1 MAGMALME
9 FLSSGF
15 QRRLRSAPFYAVL
28 GVVTAITLV
37 PIIWVFASALKSNKE
52 IRENALALPSEWRFQ
67 NYIDAWFGASF
78 DQYFINSLFITVTSV
93 ALVLLLSSL
102 AAYSFAKMRF
112 PGNQPIFFV
121 FLVGMAFPLSAKL
134 GPLLSLMYE
143 LNLANSRLGLILVYV
158 AGSLPFAILMLRA
171 FFQGFPQ
178 ELEDS
183 AALDGCNRFQFYLR
197 ILLPLSKPS
206 LMALGIFVF
215 MGTWNEFFQ
224 ALLLINEDSKRT
236 LPLGLTA
243 FQDEYF
249 TDFALSFA
257 GINIT
262 AVPVII
268 VYIIFQRNLIEG
280 ITVGS
285 VK

>member
-1 MAGMALME
+1 ME
-9 FLSSGF
+9 FLSGNA
-15 QRRLRSAPFYAVL
+15 QRRLRSTPFYAVL
-28 GVVTAITLV
+28 IFATVITLV
-37 PIIWVFASALKSNKE
+37 PIVWVFASALKSNKE
-52 IRENALALPSEWRFQ
+52 IRENPLALPAEWHFQ
-67 NYIDAWFGASF
+67 NYVDAWFGASF
-78 DQYFINSLFITVTSV
+78 DQYFFNSIFITVTSV
-93 ALVLLLSSL
+93 AIVLFLSSL
-102 AAYSFAKMRF
+102 AAYAFAKMRF
-112 PGNQPIFFV
+112 PGNQMIFFV
-121 FLVGMAFPLSAKL
+121 FLIGMAFPLSAKL

-143 LNLANSRLGLILVYV
+143 LNLANSRFGLILVYV

-183 AALDGCNRFQFYLR
+183 AALDGCSRFQFYWR

-268 VYIIFQRNLIEG
+268 VYIMFQRNLIEG

-285 VK
+285 LK

>member
-1 MAGMALME
+1 ME
-9 FLSSGF
+9 FLDS
-15 QRRLRSAPFYAVL
+15 RLRRQLRGAPFYLVL
-28 GVVTAITLV
+28 TAATAITLV
-37 PIIWVFASALKSNKE
+37 PIIWVFSSALKSNKE
-52 IRENALALPSEWRFQ
+52 IRENALAPPQEWRFQ

-78 DQYFINSLFITVTSV
+78 DQYFINSIFITVTSV
-93 ALVLLLSSL
+93 AIVLLLSSL
-102 AAYSFAKMRF
+102 AAYAFAKMRF
-112 PGNQPIFFV
+112 PGNQMIFFV

-143 LNLANSRLGLILVYV
+143 LNLANSRFGLILVYV

-183 AALDGCNRFQFYLR
+183 AALDGCSRFQFYWR

-268 VYIIFQRNLIEG
+268 VYIMFQRNLIEG

-285 VK
+285 SK

>member
-1 MAGMALME
+1 ME
-9 FLSSGF
+9 FLSGNL
-15 QRRLRSAPFYAVL
+15 QRRMRSAPFYLVL
-28 GVVTAITLV
+28 GLATAITLV

-52 IRENALALPSEWRFQ
+52 IRENALALPQEWRFQ
-67 NYIDAWFGASF
+67 NYVDAWFGASF
-78 DQYFINSLFITVTSV
+78 DQYFFNSVVISV
-93 ALVLLLSSL
+93 ASVLLVLLLSSL

-112 PGNQPIFFV
+112 RGNQLIFFV
-121 FLVGMAFPLSAKL
+121 FLIGMAFPLSAKL
-134 GPLLSLMYE
+134 GPLLSLMYK
-143 LNLANSRLGLILVYV
+143 LDLANSRVGLILVYV
-158 AGSLPFAILMLRA
+158 AGSLPFSILMLRA
-171 FFQGFPQ
+171 FFAGFPQ

-183 AALDGCNRFQFYLR
+183 AALDGCSRFQFYLR

-215 MGTWNEFFQ
+215 MNTWNEFFQ

-262 AVPVII
+262 ALPVIV

-285 VK
+285 MK

>member
-1 MAGMALME
+1 ME
-9 FLSSGF
+9 FLSGIV
-15 QRRLRSAPFYAVL
+15 QRRLRSAPFFLVL
-28 GVVTAITLV
+28 IIATAITLV
-37 PIIWVFASALKSNKE
+37 PIVWVFASALKSNKE
-52 IRENALALPSEWRFQ
+52 IRENPLALPGELRIQ

-78 DQYFINSLFITVTSV
+78 DQYFFNSIFITVTSV
-93 ALVLLLSSL
+93 AIVLFLSSL

-112 PGNQPIFFV
+112 RGNQTIFFV
-121 FLVGMAFPLSAKL
+121 FLIGMAFPLSAKL

-143 LNLANSRLGLILVYV
+143 LNLANSRIGLILVYV

-183 AALDGCNRFQFYLR
+183 AALDGCSRFQFYWR

-268 VYIIFQRNLIEG
+268 VYIMFQRNLIEG

-285 VK
+285 LK

>member
-1 MAGMALME
+1 M
-9 FLSSGF
+9 
-15 QRRLRSAPFYAVL
+15 
-28 GVVTAITLV
+28 
-37 PIIWVFASALKSNKE
+37 
-52 IRENALALPSEWRFQ
+52 
-67 NYIDAWFGASF
+67 
-78 DQYFINSLFITVTSV
+78 TSV
-93 ALVLLLSSL
+93 AIVLVLSSL

-112 PGNQPIFFV
+112 RGNQAIFFV
-121 FLVGMAFPLSAKL
+121 FLIGMAFPLSAKL

-143 LNLANSRLGLILVYV
+143 LNLANSRFGLILVYV

-183 AALDGCNRFQFYLR
+183 ALLDGCSRFQFYLR

-268 VYIIFQRNLIEG
+268 VYIMFQRNLIEG

-285 VK
+285 LK

>member
-1 MAGMALME
+1 ME
-9 FLSSGF
+9 FISRNL
-15 QRRLRSAPFYAVL
+15 QRQIRSLPFYFVL
-28 GVVTAITLV
+28 VVATVITLV

-52 IRENALALPSEWRFQ
+52 IRAAPLALPAEWRIQ

-78 DQYFINSLFITVTSV
+78 DQYFFNSIFITVTSV
-93 ALVLLLSSL
+93 AIVLFLSSL

-112 PGNQPIFFV
+112 RGNQMIFFV
-121 FLVGMAFPLSAKL
+121 FLIGMAFPLSAKL

-143 LNLANSRLGLILVYV
+143 LNLANSRFGLILVYV

-183 AALDGCNRFQFYLR
+183 ALLDGCSRFQFYLR

-268 VYIIFQRNLIEG
+268 VYIMFQRNLIEG

-285 VK
+285 LK

>member
-1 MAGMALME
+1 ME
-9 FLSSGF
+9 LVSGNW
-15 QRRLRSAPFYAVL
+15 QRRLRSAPFYATLIVI
-28 GVVTAITLV
+28 TAITLV
-37 PIIWVFASALKSNKE
+37 PIVWVFTSALKTNKE
-52 IRENALALPSEWRFQ
+52 IRENALSLPGEWRFQ
-67 NYIDAWFGASF
+67 NYVDAWIEASF
-78 DQYFINSLFITVTSV
+78 DQYFINSIFISVTTV
-93 ALVLLLSSL
+93 LIVLLLASL
-102 AAYSFAKMRF
+102 AAYAFAKMRF
-112 PGNQPIFFV
+112 PGNQWIFFV
-121 FLVGMAFPLSAKL
+121 FLIGMAFPLSAKL

-143 LNLANSRLGLILVYV
+143 LNLANSRIGLILVYV

-171 FFQGFPQ
+171 FFQGFPP

-183 AALDGCNRFQFYLR
+183 AALDGCSRFQFYLR

-215 MGTWNEFFQ
+215 MSTWNEFFQ

>member
-1 MAGMALME
+1 ME
-9 FLSSGF
+9 FINRNL
-15 QRRLRSAPFYAVL
+15 QRHIRSLPFYSILMAAT
-28 GVVTAITLV
+28 VVTLV

-52 IRENALALPSEWRFQ
+52 IRAAPLALPGEWRFQ
-67 NYIDAWFGASF
+67 NYVDAWFGASF
-78 DQYFINSLFITVTSV
+78 DQYFFNSIFITVTSV
-93 ALVLLLSSL
+93 AIVLFLSSL

-112 PGNQPIFFV
+112 RGNQLIFFV
-121 FLVGMAFPLSAKL
+121 FLIGMAFPLSAKL

-143 LNLANSRLGLILVYV
+143 LNLANSRFGLILVYV

-183 AALDGCNRFQFYLR
+183 ALLDGCSRFQFYVR

-268 VYIIFQRNLIEG
+268 VYIMFQRNLIEG

-285 VK
+285 LK

>member
-1 MAGMALME
+1 ME
-9 FLSSGF
+9 FLSGAA
-15 QRRLRSAPFYAVL
+15 RRSLRGIPFYATL
-28 GVVTAITLV
+28 IFATIITLT
-37 PIIWVFASALKSNKE
+37 PIVWVFASALKSNKE
-52 IRENALALPSEWRFQ
+52 IRQNPLALPGEWRFQ
-67 NYIDAWFGASF
+67 NYVDAWFGASF
-78 DQYFINSLFITVTSV
+78 DQYFINSIFITVTSV
-93 ALVLLLSSL
+93 LIVIFLSSL
-102 AAYSFAKMRF
+102 AAYAFAKMRF
-112 PGNQPIFFV
+112 RGNQMIFFV

-143 LNLANSRLGLILVYV
+143 LNLANSRFGLILVYV

-183 AALDGCNRFQFYLR
+183 ALLDGCNRFQFYWR

-268 VYIIFQRNLIEG
+268 VYIMFQRNLIEG

-285 VK
+285 LK

>member
-1 MAGMALME
+1 ME
-9 FLSSGF
+9 LVSGNW
-15 QRRLRSAPFYAVL
+15 QRRLRSAPFYATL
-28 GVVTAITLV
+28 LVVTVVTLV
-37 PIIWVFASALKSNKE
+37 PIVWVFTSALKTNKE
-52 IRENALALPSEWRFQ
+52 IRENALGLPGEWRFQ
-67 NYIDAWFGASF
+67 NYVDAWIEASF
-78 DQYFINSLFITVTSV
+78 DQYFINSIFISVTTV
-93 ALVLLLSSL
+93 LIVLLLASL
-102 AAYSFAKMRF
+102 AAYAFAKMRF
-112 PGNQPIFFV
+112 PGNQWIFFV
-121 FLVGMAFPLSAKL
+121 FLIGMAFPLSAKL

-143 LNLANSRLGLILVYV
+143 LNLANSRIGLILVYV

-171 FFQGFPQ
+171 FFQGFPP

-183 AALDGCNRFQFYLR
+183 AALDGCSRFQFYLR

>member
-1 MAGMALME
+1 ME
-9 FLSSGF
+9 FLGKSA
-15 QRRLRSAPFYAVL
+15 QRRLRSTPFYLVL
-28 GVVTAITLV
+28 TLATVVTLV
-37 PIIWVFASALKSNKE
+37 PIVWVFASALKSNKE
-52 IRENALALPSEWRFQ
+52 IRENPLALPAEWRFQ
-67 NYIDAWFGASF
+67 NYLDAWFGASF
-78 DQYFINSLFITVTSV
+78 DEYFFNSIFITVTSV
-93 ALVLLLSSL
+93 AIVLFLSSL
-102 AAYSFAKMRF
+102 AAYAFAKMRF
-112 PGNQPIFFV
+112 PGNQVIFFV

-143 LNLANSRLGLILVYV
+143 LNLANSRFGLILVYV

-183 AALDGCNRFQFYLR
+183 AALDGCSRFQFYWR

-268 VYIIFQRNLIEG
+268 VYILFQRNLIEG

-285 VK
+285 LK

>member
-1 MAGMALME
+1 ME
-9 FLSSGF
+9 LLSGNW
-15 QRRLRSAPFYAVL
+15 QRRLRSAPFYATL
-28 GVVTAITLV
+28 LVVTAITLV
-37 PIIWVFASALKSNKE
+37 PIVWVFTSALKTNKE
-52 IRENALALPSEWRFQ
+52 IRANALSLPGEWRFQ
-67 NYIDAWFGASF
+67 NYVDAWFEASF
-78 DQYFINSLFITVTSV
+78 DQYFINSIFISVTTV
-93 ALVLLLSSL
+93 LIVLLLASL
-102 AAYSFAKMRF
+102 AAYAFAKMRF
-112 PGNQPIFFV
+112 PGNQWIFFV
-121 FLVGMAFPLSAKL
+121 FLIGMAFPLSAKL

-143 LNLANSRLGLILVYV
+143 LNLANSRIGLILVYV

-171 FFQGFPQ
+171 FFQGFPP

-183 AALDGCNRFQFYLR
+183 AALDGCSRFQFYLR

-215 MGTWNEFFQ
+215 MSTWNEFFQ

>member
-1 MAGMALME
+1 ME
-9 FLSSGF
+9 FLSGNA
-15 QRRLRSAPFYAVL
+15 QRRLRGIPFYLVL
-28 GVVTAITLV
+28 IVATVITLI

-52 IRENALALPSEWRFQ
+52 IRENPLALPGEWRFQ
-67 NYIDAWFGASF
+67 NYVDAWFGASF
-78 DQYFINSLFITVTSV
+78 DQYFINSIFITVTSV
-93 ALVLLLSSL
+93 AIVLFLSSL
-102 AAYSFAKMRF
+102 AAYAFAKMRF
-112 PGNQPIFFV
+112 PGNQMIFFI
-121 FLVGMAFPLSAKL
+121 FLIGMAFPLSAKL

-143 LNLANSRLGLILVYV
+143 LNLANSRFGLILVYV

-183 AALDGCNRFQFYLR
+183 AALDGCSRFQFYWR

-268 VYIIFQRNLIEG
+268 VYIMFQRNLIEG

-285 VK
+285 LK

>member
-1 MAGMALME
+1 MALVE
-9 FLSSGF
+9 FLSGNT
-15 QRRLRSAPFYAVL
+15 QRRLRSLPFYLVL
-28 GVVTAITLV
+28 IVTTVITLV
-37 PIIWVFASALKSNKE
+37 PIVWVFASALKSNKE
-52 IRENALALPSEWRFQ
+52 IRENPLALPSEWHFQ
-67 NYIDAWFGASF
+67 NYVEAWFGASF
-78 DQYFINSLFITVTSV
+78 DQYFFNSIFITVTSV
-93 ALVLLLSSL
+93 AIVLFLSSL
-102 AAYSFAKMRF
+102 AAYAFAKMRF
-112 PGNQPIFFV
+112 PGNQMIFFV
-121 FLVGMAFPLSAKL
+121 FLIGMAFPLSAKL

-143 LNLANSRLGLILVYV
+143 LNLANSRFGLILVYV

-183 AALDGCNRFQFYLR
+183 AALDGCNRFQFYWR

-268 VYIIFQRNLIEG
+268 VYIMFQRNLIEG

-285 VK
+285 LK

>member
-1 MAGMALME
+1 ME
-9 FLSSGF
+9 FINRNL
-15 QRRLRSAPFYAVL
+15 QRQIRSLPFYFVL
-28 GVVTAITLV
+28 VAATVVTLV

-52 IRENALALPSEWRFQ
+52 IRAAPLALPGEWRFQ
-67 NYIDAWFGASF
+67 NYVDAWFGASF
-78 DQYFINSLFITVTSV
+78 DQYFFNSIFITVTSV
-93 ALVLLLSSL
+93 AIVLFLSSL

-112 PGNQPIFFV
+112 RGNQLIFFV
-121 FLVGMAFPLSAKL
+121 FLIGMAFPLSAKL

-143 LNLANSRLGLILVYV
+143 LNLANSRFGLILVYV

-183 AALDGCNRFQFYLR
+183 ALLDGCSRFQFYVR

-249 TDFALSFA
+249 TNFALSFA

-268 VYIIFQRNLIEG
+268 VYIMFQRNLIEG

-285 VK
+285 LK

>member
-1 MAGMALME
+1 ME
-9 FLSSGF
+9 LLSGNW
-15 QRRLRSAPFYAVL
+15 QRRLRSAPFYATL
-28 GVVTAITLV
+28 LVVTAITLV
-37 PIIWVFASALKSNKE
+37 PIVWVFTSALKTNKE
-52 IRENALALPSEWRFQ
+52 IRENALSLPGEWRFQ
-67 NYIDAWFGASF
+67 NYVDAWIEASF
-78 DQYFINSLFITVTSV
+78 DQYFINSIFISVTTVLIVLFL
-93 ALVLLLSSL
+93 ASL
-102 AAYSFAKMRF
+102 AAYAFAKMRF
-112 PGNQPIFFV
+112 PGNQWIFFV
-121 FLVGMAFPLSAKL
+121 FLIGMAFPLSAKL

-143 LNLANSRLGLILVYV
+143 LNLANSRIGLILVYV

-171 FFQGFPQ
+171 FFQGFPP

-183 AALDGCNRFQFYLR
+183 AALDGCSRFQFYLR

>member
-1 MAGMALME
+1 ME
-9 FLSSGF
+9 FVGSSL
-15 QRRLRSAPFYAVL
+15 QRRLRSAPFYLVL
-28 GVVTAITLV
+28 GVATVITLV

-52 IRENALALPSEWRFQ
+52 IRENALALPQVWRFQ

-78 DQYFINSLFITVTSV
+78 DQYFFNSIVISVTSV

-112 PGNQPIFFV
+112 RGNQILFFV

-143 LNLANSRLGLILVYV
+143 LNLANSRVGLILVYV
-158 AGSLPFAILMLRA
+158 AGSLPFSILMLRA
-171 FFQGFPQ
+171 FFAGFPQ

-183 AALDGCNRFQFYLR
+183 AALDGCSRFQFYLR

-215 MGTWNEFFQ
+215 MNTWNEFFQ

-262 AVPVII
+262 AVPVIV

-285 VK
+285 LK

>member
-1 MAGMALME
+1 MIST
-9 FLSSGF
+9 FFNS
-15 QRRLRSAPFYAVL
+15 
-28 GVVTAITLV
+28 ILV
-37 PIIWVFASALKSNKE
+37 S
-52 IRENALALPSEWRFQ
+52 
-67 NYIDAWFGASF
+67 
-78 DQYFINSLFITVTSV
+78 VTSV
-93 ALVLLLSSL
+93 AIVLLLSSL

-112 PGNQPIFFV
+112 RGNQLIFFV
-121 FLVGMAFPLSAKL
+121 FLIGMAFPLSAKL
-134 GPLLSLMYE
+134 GPLLSLMYK
-143 LNLANSRLGLILVYV
+143 LDLANSRVGLILVYV
-158 AGSLPFAILMLRA
+158 AGSLPFSILMLRA
-171 FFQGFPQ
+171 FFAGFPQ

-183 AALDGCNRFQFYLR
+183 AALDGCSRFQFYLR

-215 MGTWNEFFQ
+215 MNTWNEFFQ

-262 AVPVII
+262 ALPVIV

-285 VK
+285 MK

>member
-1 MAGMALME
+1 MAGVALME
-9 FLSSGF
+9 LLSGNW
-15 QRRLRSAPFYAVL
+15 QRRLRSAPFYATL
-28 GVVTAITLV
+28 LVVTAITLV
-37 PIIWVFASALKSNKE
+37 PIVWVFTSALKTNKE
-52 IRENALALPSEWRFQ
+52 IRANALSLPGEWRFQ
-67 NYIDAWFGASF
+67 NYVDAWIEASF
-78 DQYFINSLFITVTSV
+78 DQYFINSIFISVTTVLIVLFL
-93 ALVLLLSSL
+93 ASL
-102 AAYSFAKMRF
+102 AAYAFAKMRF
-112 PGNQPIFFV
+112 PGNQWIFFV
-121 FLVGMAFPLSAKL
+121 FLIGMAFPLSAKL

-143 LNLANSRLGLILVYV
+143 LNLANSRIGLILVYV

-171 FFQGFPQ
+171 FFQGFPP

-183 AALDGCNRFQFYLR
+183 AALDGCSRFQFYLR

>member
-1 MAGMALME
+1 ME
-9 FLSSGF
+9 FLSGNT
-15 QRRLRSAPFYAVL
+15 QRRLRSLPFYLVL
-28 GVVTAITLV
+28 IVTTVITLV
-37 PIIWVFASALKSNKE
+37 PIVWVFASALKSNKE
-52 IRENALALPSEWRFQ
+52 IRENPLALPSEWHFQ
-67 NYIDAWFGASF
+67 NYVEAWFGASF
-78 DQYFINSLFITVTSV
+78 DQYFFNSIFITVTSV
-93 ALVLLLSSL
+93 AIVLFLSSL
-102 AAYSFAKMRF
+102 AAYAFAKMRF
-112 PGNQPIFFV
+112 PGNQMIFFV
-121 FLVGMAFPLSAKL
+121 FLIGMAFPLSAKL

-143 LNLANSRLGLILVYV
+143 LNLANSRFGLILVYV

-183 AALDGCNRFQFYLR
+183 AALDGCNRFQFYWR

-268 VYIIFQRNLIEG
+268 VYIMFQRNLIEG

-285 VK
+285 LK

>member
-1 MAGMALME
+1 ME
-9 FLSSGF
+9 FISRNL
-15 QRRLRSAPFYAVL
+15 QRQIRSLPFYFVL
-28 GVVTAITLV
+28 VVATVVTLV
-37 PIIWVFASALKSNKE
+37 PIVWVFASALKSNKE
-52 IRENALALPSEWRFQ
+52 IRAAPLALPAEWRIQ

-78 DQYFINSLFITVTSV
+78 DQYFFNSIFITVTSV
-93 ALVLLLSSL
+93 AIVLFLSSL

-112 PGNQPIFFV
+112 RGNQMIFFV
-121 FLVGMAFPLSAKL
+121 FLIGMAFPLSAKL

-143 LNLANSRLGLILVYV
+143 LNLANSRFGLILVYV

-183 AALDGCNRFQFYLR
+183 ALLDGCSRFQFYLR

-268 VYIIFQRNLIEG
+268 VYIMFQRNLIEG

-285 VK
+285 LK

>member
-1 MAGMALME
+1 ME
-9 FLSSGF
+9 FLSGNL
-15 QRRLRSAPFYAVL
+15 QRRLRSAPFYLVL
-28 GVVTAITLV
+28 GLATAITLV

-52 IRENALALPSEWRFQ
+52 IRENALALPQEWRFQ
-67 NYIDAWFGASF
+67 NYVDAWFGASF
-78 DQYFINSLFITVTSV
+78 DQYFFNSVVISV
-93 ALVLLLSSL
+93 ASVLLVLLLSSL

-112 PGNQPIFFV
+112 RGNQLIFFV

-134 GPLLSLMYE
+134 GPLLSLMFK
-143 LNLANSRLGLILVYV
+143 LDLANSRVGLILVYV
-158 AGSLPFAILMLRA
+158 AGSLPFSILMLRA
-171 FFQGFPQ
+171 FFAGFPQ

-183 AALDGCNRFQFYLR
+183 AALDGCSRFQFYLR

-215 MGTWNEFFQ
+215 MNTWNEFFQ

-262 AVPVII
+262 ALPVIV

-285 VK
+285 MK

>member
-1 MAGMALME
+1 ME
-9 FLSSGF
+9 LLSGNW
-15 QRRLRSAPFYAVL
+15 QRRLRSAPFYATLIVI
-28 GVVTAITLV
+28 TAITLV
-37 PIIWVFASALKSNKE
+37 PIIWVFTSALKSNKE
-52 IRENALALPSEWRFQ
+52 IRENALGLPGEWRFQ
-67 NYIDAWFGASF
+67 NYVDAWIEASF
-78 DQYFINSLFITVTSV
+78 DQYFMNSIVISAATVL
-93 ALVLLLSSL
+93 LVLFLASL
-102 AAYSFAKMRF
+102 AAYAFAKMRF
-112 PGNQPIFFV
+112 PGNQWIFFV
-121 FLVGMAFPLSAKL
+121 FLIGMAFPLSAKL

-143 LNLANSRLGLILVYV
+143 LNLANSRFGLILVYV

-171 FFQGFPQ
+171 FFQGFPP

-183 AALDGCNRFQFYLR
+183 AALDGCSRFQFYLR

-268 VYIIFQRNLIEG
+268 VYIVFQRNLIEG

-285 VK
+285 IK

>member
-1 MAGMALME
+1 ME
-9 FLSSGF
+9 FLGKST
-15 QRRLRSAPFYAVL
+15 QRRLRSTPFYLVL
-28 GVVTAITLV
+28 SFATVVTLV
-37 PIIWVFASALKSNKE
+37 PIVWVFASALKSNKE
-52 IRENALALPSEWRFQ
+52 IRENPLALPAEWRFQ

-78 DQYFINSLFITVTSV
+78 DEYFFNSIFITVASV
-93 ALVLLLSSL
+93 AIVLFLSSL
-102 AAYSFAKMRF
+102 AAYAFAKMRF
-112 PGNQPIFFV
+112 PGNQMIFFV

-143 LNLANSRLGLILVYV
+143 LNLANSRFGLILVYV

-183 AALDGCNRFQFYLR
+183 AALDGCSRFQFYWR

-268 VYIIFQRNLIEG
+268 VYIMFQRNLIEG

-285 VK
+285 LK

>member
-1 MAGMALME
+1 ME
-9 FLSSGF
+9 LVSSNW
-15 QRRLRSAPFYAVL
+15 QRRLRSAPFYATL
-28 GVVTAITLV
+28 LVVTAITLV
-37 PIIWVFASALKSNKE
+37 PIVWVFTSALKTNKE
-52 IRENALALPSEWRFQ
+52 IRENALSLPGEWRFQ
-67 NYIDAWFGASF
+67 NYVDAWIEASF
-78 DQYFINSLFITVTSV
+78 DQYFINSIFISVTTV
-93 ALVLLLSSL
+93 LIVLLLASL
-102 AAYSFAKMRF
+102 AAYAFAKMRF
-112 PGNQPIFFV
+112 PGNQWIFFV
-121 FLVGMAFPLSAKL
+121 FLIGMAFPLSAKL

-143 LNLANSRLGLILVYV
+143 LNLANSRIGLILVYV

-171 FFQGFPQ
+171 FFQGFPP

-183 AALDGCNRFQFYLR
+183 AALDGCSRFQFYLR

-215 MGTWNEFFQ
+215 MSTWNEFFQ

>member
-1 MAGMALME
+1 ME
-9 FLSSGF
+9 FLSGKAR
-15 QRRLRSAPFYAVL
+15 RRLRSTPFYIVL
-28 GVVTAITLV
+28 VCATVVTLV
-37 PIIWVFASALKSNKE
+37 PICWVFASALKSNKE
-52 IRENALALPSEWRFQ
+52 IRENPLALPGEWHFQ
-67 NYIDAWFGASF
+67 NYVDAWFGASF
-78 DQYFINSLFITVTSV
+78 DQYFFNSIFITVTSV
-93 ALVLLLSSL
+93 AIVLFLSSL
-102 AAYSFAKMRF
+102 AAYAFAKIRF
-112 PGNQPIFFV
+112 PGNQAIFFV
-121 FLVGMAFPLSAKL
+121 FLIGMAFPLSAKL

-143 LNLANSRLGLILVYV
+143 LNLANSRFGLILVYV

-183 AALDGCNRFQFYLR
+183 ASLDGCNRFQFYWR

-268 VYIIFQRNLIEG
+268 VYILFQRNLIEG

-285 VK
+285 LR

>member
-1 MAGMALME
+1 MALVE
-9 FLSSGF
+9 FVSGNI
-15 QRRLRSAPFYAVL
+15 QRRLRGLPFYFVL
-28 GVVTAITLV
+28 GIATAVTLV

-52 IRENALALPSEWRFQ
+52 IRENPLALPGEWRIQ

-78 DQYFINSLFITVTSV
+78 DQYFFNSIFITVTSV
-93 ALVLLLSSL
+93 AIVLFLSSL
-102 AAYSFAKMRF
+102 AAYAFAKMRF
-112 PGNQPIFFV
+112 PGNQMIFFV
-121 FLVGMAFPLSAKL
+121 FLIGMAFPLSAKL
-134 GPLLSLMYE
+134 GPLLSLMYK
-143 LNLANSRLGLILVYV
+143 LNLANSRFGLILVYT

-183 AALDGCNRFQFYLR
+183 AALDGCSRFQFYWR

-268 VYIIFQRNLIEG
+268 VYIMFQRNLIEG

-285 VK
+285 LK

>member
-1 MAGMALME
+1 ME
-9 FLSSGF
+9 FLDRHN
-15 QRRLRSAPFYAVL
+15 QRRLRSVPFY
-28 GVVTAITLV
+28 VTLILATLITLV
-37 PIIWVFASALKSNKE
+37 PIVWVLASALKSNKE
-52 IRENALALPSEWRFQ
+52 IRENPLALPAEWRFQ

-78 DQYFINSLFITVTSV
+78 DQYFFNSIFITVTSV
-93 ALVLLLSSL
+93 AIVLVLASL
-102 AAYSFAKMRF
+102 AAYAFAKMRF
-112 PGNQPIFFV
+112 PGNQMIFFV
-121 FLVGMAFPLSAKL
+121 FLIGMAFPLSAKL

-143 LNLANSRLGLILVYV
+143 LNLANSRFGLILVYV

-183 AALDGCNRFQFYLR
+183 AALDGCSRFQFYWR

-268 VYIIFQRNLIEG
+268 VYIMFQRNLIEG

-285 VK
+285 LK

>member
-1 MAGMALME
+1 ME
-9 FLSSGF
+9 LVGGKLR
-15 QRRLRSAPFYAVL
+15 RRLRSVPFYLVL
-28 GVVTAITLV
+28 VVATVITLV

-52 IRENALALPSEWRFQ
+52 IRENALALPQEWRFQ

-78 DQYFINSLFITVTSV
+78 DQYFFNSIFITVTSV
-93 ALVLLLSSL
+93 AIVLFLSSL
-102 AAYSFAKMRF
+102 AAYAFAKMRF
-112 PGNQPIFFV
+112 PGNQMIFFV
-121 FLVGMAFPLSAKL
+121 FLIGMAFPLSAKL

-183 AALDGCNRFQFYLR
+183 AALDGCSRFQFYLR

-268 VYIIFQRNLIEG
+268 VYIMFQRNLIEG

-285 VK
+285 IK

>member
-1 MAGMALME
+1 ME
-9 FLSSGF
+9 LVNSGL
-15 QRRLRSAPFYAVL
+15 QRRLRSAPFYVVL
-28 GVVTAITLV
+28 VVVTVITLV
-37 PIIWVFASALKSNKE
+37 PIVWVFTSALKSNKE
-52 IRENALALPSEWRFQ
+52 IRENALALPQEWRFQ
-67 NYIDAWFGASF
+67 NYIDAWVGASF
-78 DQYFINSLFITVTSV
+78 DQYFFNSIFVSV
-93 ALVLLLSSL
+93 ISVSLVLILSSL
-102 AAYSFAKMRF
+102 AAYAFAKMRF
-112 PGNQPIFFV
+112 PGNQMIFFI
-121 FLVGMAFPLSAKL
+121 FLFGMAFPLSAKL

-143 LNLANSRLGLILVYV
+143 LDLANSRVGLILVYT
-158 AGSLPFAILMLRA
+158 AGSLPFSILMLRA
-171 FFQGFPQ
+171 FFRGFPP

-183 AALDGCNRFQFYLR
+183 AALDGCGRFQFYWR

-262 AVPVII
+262 ALPVLV

-285 VK
+285 IK